1 MNDTPTSNEQPEETA
16 ADQAFEEG
24 AQFDVTSEPDAEPI
38 VIDVGEPEAEPQ
50 DPLAEAN
57 DRVLRTQAEL
67 ENYRRRARR
76 ELEDQA
82 RYAAMPLLRD
92 LMPVLDNMERA
103 IEAAEK
109 AEETGSLLDGFKM
122 VKQQLE
128 TILQQQQCTV
138 IDAHGKPFDPNLH
151 EAISQQPSDEHP
163 PGTVML
169 VAQTGY
175 QLRDRVVRPSQVIVS
190 TAPAE

>member
-1 MNDTPTSNEQPEETA
+1 MNDTPTSNEQPEETVT
-16 ADQAFEEG
+16 DQVFEEG
-24 AQFDVTSEPDAEPI
+24 AQFDATSDPDAEPI
-38 VIDVGEPEAEPQ
+38 VMDAGDPEAEPQ

-76 ELEDQA
+76 EMEDQA

-92 LMPVLDNMERA
+92 LMPVLDNMQRA

-109 AEETGSLLDGFKM
+109 AEETGTLLDGFKM

-128 TILQQQQCTV
+128 TILQQHQCTV

-190 TAPAE
+190 TAAAE